1 MQAITAT
8 VTDTERVIWTG
19 TYQAFL
25 SANLEALSVCE
36 FMTLERDGL
45 LEIGGGSAPILT
57 VQLHQAGTPA
67 PICRP
72 VDA

>member
-1 MQAITAT
+1 MRAITAT

-25 SANLEALSVCE
+25 SANLEALSVSE
-36 FMTLERDGL
+36 LIMLERDGL
-45 LEIGGGSAPILT
+45 LKIGGGSAPVFT